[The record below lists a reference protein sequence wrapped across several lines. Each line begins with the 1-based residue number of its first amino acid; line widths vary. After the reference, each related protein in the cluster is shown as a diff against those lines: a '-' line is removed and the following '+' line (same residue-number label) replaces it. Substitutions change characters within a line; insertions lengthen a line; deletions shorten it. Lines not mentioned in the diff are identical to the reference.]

1 MDKKNNRRKIMY
13 FQKVNIKELNIKMP
27 ILAIEDNISKIEVSI
42 VKDNIMFMFDNDLN
56 KRYNV
61 KIIEILECLKEEL
74 IKEEY
79 NNITQKG
86 KENE

>member
-1 MDKKNNRRKIMY
+1 MY